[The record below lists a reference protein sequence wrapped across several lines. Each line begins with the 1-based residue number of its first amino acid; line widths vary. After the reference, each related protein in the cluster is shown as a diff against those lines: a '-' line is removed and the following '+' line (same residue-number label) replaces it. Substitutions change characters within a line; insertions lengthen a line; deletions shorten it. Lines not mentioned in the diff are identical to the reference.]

1 MRIPLTL
8 AVVAATVLLQGCF
21 HNDDDNTTTPAPTP
35 TPTPVPDTRQ
45 FQIDVT
51 NLTQNQP
58 ITPVA
63 LVLHRAAYQPFMVG
77 EQSSVALETLAEAG
91 DNSAFISEAD
101 ATVAVLDTVS
111 GTAMIAAGA
120 SERFMLTGVGDEHK
134 LSLAGMLANTNDGFA
149 ALNGVNIADLDNGAS
164 TVFLANVYDSGT
176 EGNNEVASDIPGQG
190 GEGFNATRNDRDF
203 IIVHPGVIS
212 VMDGLTTSDLDQS
225 HRFDNPAMKVTVTR
239 IQ

>member
-1 MRIPLTL
+1 MRIPFTL
-8 AVVAATVLLQGCF
+8 AVVAATVLLLQGCF
-21 HNDDDNTTTPAPTP
+21 HNDDDDNITPP
-35 TPTPVPDTRQ
+35 PTPVDTRQ

-63 LVLHRAAYQPFMVG
+63 LVLHRAGYQAFMLG
-77 EQSSVALETLAEAG
+77 EQSSVALEVLAEAG
-91 DNSAFISEAD
+91 DTSAFLSEAG
-101 ATVAVLDTVS
+101 ASTAVLDTAA
-111 GTAMIAAGA
+111 GAAMIAAGA
-120 SERFMLTGVGDEHK
+120 SERFMLTGSGDEYK
-134 LSLAGMLANTNDGFA
+134 LTLVGMLANTNDGIT
-149 ALNGVNIADLDNGAS
+149 ALNSINIGDIENGAS

-176 EGNNEVASDIPGQG
+176 EANNEVASDIPGQG

-212 VMDGLTTSDLDQS
+212 MMDGLATSDLNQS
-225 HRFDNPAMKVTVTR
+225 YRFDNPAMKVKVTR